1 MVTIFLTSPTKVG
14 CLTETETI
22 PAKKVNDLQVSERDR
37 RRERNKRIR
46 I

>member
-1 MVTIFLTSPTKVG
+1 M
-14 CLTETETI
+14 TETETI